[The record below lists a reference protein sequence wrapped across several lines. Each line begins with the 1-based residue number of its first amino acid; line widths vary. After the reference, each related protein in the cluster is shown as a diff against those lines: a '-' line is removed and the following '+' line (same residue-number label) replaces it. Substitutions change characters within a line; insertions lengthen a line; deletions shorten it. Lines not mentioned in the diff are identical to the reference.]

1 MAETENKIEAL
12 EQEAVK
18 EVSEANAA
26 NPMADAPKKNAVAAE
41 PNHLKNDA
49 EDLGAAVVKPTDSN
63 PDATKK
69 VKQVSGQAPQKSQGS
84 ADPMPKLS
92 GHNTKLEGAEAE
104 EGSEE
109 IKEGE
114 MPKAA
119 LDALKKHKEKSEDKE
134 PAKDKKEVEET
145 LDAGEDSKMADKKK
159 EVNRKTANISASY
172 GMKSAS
178 YKMKK
183 EEVDEHVDALIAG
196 QDDLSEEFKTKAAT
210 VFESAVNSK
219 VKEIAE
225 SMEVEVKETYEQDI
239 ATAKEELTEKVDSY
253 LSYVVEEWM
262 KENEI
267 ALERGIK
274 GEIAEDFITGL
285 KKLFA
290 EHYIDVPDERYNVL
304 EDQAAKIESLEK
316 KLNEQIEKNVE
327 LNKENAVKSRKEIM
341 AEVASDLADTSKEKF
356 AKLAEEIEWSD
367 ADSFKSKCETIK
379 ESYFGVKK
387 EEVKDEL
394 HDVAAGDEASNED
407 LSKAMAAYTAAISK
421 TKDIKI
427 S

>member
-1 MAETENKIEAL
+1 MADTENKLEAL
-12 EQEAVK
+12 EQEV
-18 EVSEANAA
+18 VEASV
-26 NPMADAPKKNAVAAE
+26 NPQADAPKKNAVAAE
-41 PNHLKNDA
+41 PSHIAKMNNA
-49 EDLGAAVVKPTDSN
+49 EDLGPAVVKPTDSN

-69 VKQVSGQAPQKSQGS
+69 SKQVSGDAQQKSQG
-84 ADPMPKLS
+84 APEAMPKLQ
-92 GHNTKLEGAEAE
+92 GHNTKLENAEAE

-119 LDALKKHKEKSEDKE
+119 LDALKKHKEKSEEKEDKKDE
-134 PAKDKKEVEET
+134 KEVKEMDHMDKDKKKMEPVK
-145 LDAGEDSKMADKKK
+145 AG
-159 EVNRKTANISASY
+159 Y
-172 GMKSAS
+172 MKSS

-183 EEVDEHVDALIAG
+183 EEVDEHMNALVAG

-225 SMEVEVKETYEQDI
+225 QMEADVQTNYEQDI
-239 ATAKEELTEKVDSY
+239 AKAKEELTEKVDSY

-274 GEIAEDFITGL
+274 GEIAEDFISGL

-290 EHYIDVPDERYNVL
+290 EHYIDVPDEKYNVL
-304 EDQAAKIESLEK
+304 EDQAQKIEDLEK

-327 LNKENAVKSRKEIM
+327 VKKENNEKSRKEIM
-341 AEVASDLADTSKEKF
+341 AEVAGDLADTAKEKF
-356 AKLAEEIEWSD
+356 AKLAEEIDYSD
-367 ADSFKSKCETIK
+367 AEDFKKKCETIK
-379 ESYFGVKK
+379 ESYFGQKS
-387 EEVKDEL
+387 EAKDL
-394 HDVAAGDEASNED
+394 DDVAAGESSNED
-407 LSKAMAAYTAAISK
+407 LSNAMAAYTAAISK
-421 TKDIKI
+421 TKDIKL

>member
-1 MAETENKIEAL
+1 MADTENKLEAL
-12 EQEAVK
+12 EQEAVA
-18 EVSEANAA
+18 EASA
-26 NPMADAPKKNAVAAE
+26 NPQADAPKKNAVAAE
-41 PNHLKNDA
+41 PSHIAKMNNS

-69 VKQVSGQAPQKSQGS
+69 TKQVSGDAQQKSQGA
-84 ADPMPKLS
+84 ADPMPKLDS
-92 GHNTKLEGAEAE
+92 KMPGKAMEETEAE

-134 PAKDKKEVEET
+134 DKKDEKEVKEMDHMDKDKKKMEPVK
-145 LDAGEDSKMADKKK
+145 AG
-159 EVNRKTANISASY
+159 Y
-172 GMKSAS
+172 MKSS

-183 EEVDEHVDALIAG
+183 EEVDEHMNALVAG

-225 SMEVEVKETYEQDI
+225 QMEADVQTNYEQDI
-239 ATAKEELTEKVDSY
+239 AKAKEELTEKVDSY

-274 GEIAEDFITGL
+274 GEIAEDFISGL

-290 EHYIDVPDERYNVL
+290 EHYIDVPDEKYNVL
-304 EDQAAKIESLEK
+304 EDQASKIEELEK

-327 LNKENAVKSRKEIM
+327 LNKDNAEKSRKEIM
-341 AEVASDLADTSKEKF
+341 AEVAGDLADTAKEKF

-367 ADSFKSKCETIK
+367 AESFKKKCETIK
-379 ESYFGVKK
+379 ESYFGKK
-387 EEVKDEL
+387 EEVKDKL
-394 HDVAAGDEASNED
+394 DDVAAGDEASNED
-407 LSKAMAAYTAAISK
+407 LSQAMAAYTAAISK
-421 TKDIKI
+421 TKDIKL
-427 S
+427 SNS

>member
-1 MAETENKIEAL
+1 MADTENKLEAL
-12 EQEAVK
+12 EQEAVA
-18 EVSEANAA
+18 EANAQ
-26 NPMADAPKKNAVAAE
+26 ADAPKKNAVAAE

-69 VKQVSGQAPQKSQGS
+69 TKQVSGQAPQKSQGAAES
-84 ADPMPKLS
+84 MPTLT
-92 GHNTKLEGAEAE
+92 GHNTKLEGTEAE

-119 LDALKKHKEKSEDKE
+119 LDALKKHKGKEDSK
-134 PAKDKKEVEET
+134 AKDVEET
-145 LDAGEDSKMADKKK
+145 MDAGEDSKMADKKK
-159 EVNRKTANISASY
+159 EVDQKTANVSEM
-172 GMKSAS
+172 GTKMKMAS

-183 EEVDEHVDALIAG
+183 EETAEHVNALIAG
-196 QDDLSEEFKTKAAT
+196 QDDLSEEFKEKAAT

-225 SMEVEVKETYEQDI
+225 SMEAEITEINEQDV
-239 ATAKEELTEKVDSY
+239 AKHKEELTEKVDSY

-304 EDQAAKIESLEK
+304 EDQANKIESLEK

-327 LNKENAVKSRKEIM
+327 LNKDNADKTRTEIM
-341 AEVASDLADTSKEKF
+341 SEVANGLADTAKEKF

-367 ADSFKSKCETIK
+367 ADSFKTKCETIK
-379 ESYFGVKK
+379 ESYFGVK
-387 EEVKDEL
+387 EEVKDTL
-394 HDVAAGDEASNED
+394 HDVAADGELSNED

-421 TKDIKI
+421 TKDMKI

>member
-1 MAETENKIEAL
+1 MADTENKLEAL
-12 EQEAVK
+12 EQEV
-18 EVSEANAA
+18 VEASA
-26 NPMADAPKKNAVAAE
+26 NPQADAPKKNAVAAE
-41 PNHLKNDA
+41 PSKLSNEA
-49 EDLGAAVVKPTDSN
+49 EDLGPAVVKPTDSN

-69 VKQVSGQAPQKSQGS
+69 VKQVSGDAQQKSQGA

-92 GHNTKLEGAEAE
+92 GHNTKLESTETE

-119 LDALKKHKEKSEDKE
+119 LDALKKHKEKSEDK
-134 PAKDKKEVEET
+134 D
-145 LDAGEDSKMADKKK
+145 ADKKDEK
-159 EVNRKTANISASY
+159 EVKEMDMPKDDKKKMEPVKAGY
-172 GMKSAS
+172 MKSS

-183 EEVDEHVDALIAG
+183 EEVDEHMNALVAG
-196 QDDLSEEFKTKAAT
+196 QDDLSEEFKTKAAV

-225 SMEVEVKETYEQDI
+225 EMEADVQTNYEQDI
-239 ATAKEELTEKVDSY
+239 AKAKEELTEKVDSY

-274 GEIAEDFITGL
+274 GEIAEDFISGL

-290 EHYIDVPDERYNVL
+290 EHYIDVPDEKYNVL
-304 EDQAAKIESLEK
+304 EDQASKIEELEK

-327 LNKENAVKSRKEIM
+327 LNKDNAEKTRNEIM
-341 AEVASDLADTSKEKF
+341 SEVASDLADTAKEKF

-367 ADSFKSKCETIK
+367 AESFKKKCETIK
-379 ESYFGVKK
+379 ESYFGKK
-387 EEVKDEL
+387 EEVKDKL
-394 HDVAAGDEASNED
+394 DDVAAGDEASNED
-407 LSKAMAAYTAAISK
+407 LSQAMAAYTAAISK
-421 TKDIKI
+421 TKDIKL
-427 S
+427 SNS

>member
-1 MAETENKIEAL
+1 MAETENKVEAL
-12 EQEAVK
+12 EKEAVA
-18 EVSEANAA
+18 EASA
-26 NPMADAPKKNAVAAE
+26 NPQADAPKKNAVAAE
-41 PNHLKNDA
+41 PSHIASMNNA

-69 VKQVSGQAPQKSQGS
+69 VKQVSGDAQQKSQGA
-84 ADPMPKLS
+84 ADPMPKLKEQEE
-92 GHNTKLEGAEAE
+92 TK

-119 LDALKKHKEKSEDKE
+119 LDALKKHKEKKEDKE
-134 PAKDKKEVEET
+134 DKSEKTE
-145 LDAGEDSKMADKKK
+145 ASHEDEKMKKK
-159 EVNRKTANISASY
+159 EGY

-183 EEVDEHVDALIAG
+183 EEVDEHMNAMVAG

-225 SMEVEVKETYEQDI
+225 TMDADYNNKLEQES
-239 ATAKEELTEKVDSY
+239 AKAKEELTEKVDSY

-285 KKLFA
+285 KKLFS
-290 EHYIDVPDERYNVL
+290 EHYIDVPDEKYDVL
-304 EDQAAKIESLEK
+304 EAQATKIEDLEK

-327 LNKENAVKSRKEIM
+327 LNKDNADKTKNEVM
-341 AEVASDLADTSKEKF
+341 AEVANDLADTQKEKF
-356 AKLAEEIEWSD
+356 AKLAEEIEYSNAED
-367 ADSFKSKCETIK
+367 FKKKCETIK
-379 ESYFGVKK
+379 ESYFGQKK
-387 EEVKDEL
+387 EATESLD
-394 HDVAAGDEASNED
+394 DVAADGETSNED

>member
-1 MAETENKIEAL
+1 MAETDKVEAL
-12 EQEAVK
+12 ETVAEA
-18 EVSEANAA
+18 SA
-26 NPMADAPKKNAVAAE
+26 NPQADAPKKNAVAAE
-41 PNHLKNDA
+41 PSHIASMNNA

-69 VKQVSGQAPQKSQGS
+69 VKQVSGDAQQKSQGA
-84 ADPMPKLS
+84 ADPMPKLKES
-92 GHNTKLEGAEAE
+92 EETE

-119 LDALKKHKEKSEDKE
+119 LDALKKHQGKKEDKEEKSEKSEEVKSDEKKDEKE
-134 PAKDKKEVEET
+134 E
-145 LDAGEDSKMADKKK
+145 G
-159 EVNRKTANISASY
+159 Y
-172 GMKSAS
+172 GMTTASKS

-183 EEVDEHVDALIAG
+183 EEVDEHMDALTAG
-196 QDDLSEEFKTKAAT
+196 SDDLSEEFKTKAAT

-225 SMEVEVKETYEQDI
+225 TMEADYNNKLEQES
-239 ATAKEELTEKVDSY
+239 AKAKEELTEKVDSY

-274 GEIAEDFITGL
+274 GEIAEDFISGL
-285 KKLFA
+285 KKLFS
-290 EHYIDVPDERYNVL
+290 EHYIDVPDEKYDVL
-304 EDQAAKIESLEK
+304 EAQATKIEDLEK

-327 LNKENAVKSRKEIM
+327 LNKDNADKTKNEVM
-341 AEVASDLADTSKEKF
+341 AEVAADLADTQKEKF
-356 AKLAEEIEWSD
+356 AKLAEEIEYSNAED
-367 ADSFKSKCETIK
+367 FKKKCETIK
-379 ESYFGVKK
+379 ESYFGQKK
-387 EEVKDEL
+387 EATESLD
-394 HDVAAGDEASNED
+394 DVAAAGETSNED

>member
-1 MAETENKIEAL
+1 MADTEKKLEAL
-12 EQEAVK
+12 EQEAVA
-18 EVSEANAA
+18 EANAQ
-26 NPMADAPKKNAVAAE
+26 ADAPKKNAVAAE

-69 VKQVSGQAPQKSQGS
+69 VKQVSGDAQQKSQGS

-119 LDALKKHKEKSEDKE
+119 LDALKKHKEKSEDKDAE
-134 PAKDKKEVEET
+134 DKKDVKDVKEEDMPKDDEKKT
-145 LDAGEDSKMADKKK
+145 VKAG
-159 EVNRKTANISASY
+159 Y
-172 GMKSAS
+172 MKSS

-183 EEVDEHVDALIAG
+183 EEVDEHMDALVAG

-225 SMEVEVKETYEQDI
+225 QMEADVQTNYEQDI
-239 ATAKEELTEKVDSY
+239 AEAKEALTEKVDSY

-290 EHYIDVPDERYNVL
+290 EHYIDVPDER
-304 EDQAAKIESLEK
+304 
-316 KLNEQIEKNVE
+316 
-327 LNKENAVKSRKEIM
+327 
-341 AEVASDLADTSKEKF
+341 
-356 AKLAEEIEWSD
+356 
-367 ADSFKSKCETIK
+367 
-379 ESYFGVKK
+379 
-387 EEVKDEL
+387 
-394 HDVAAGDEASNED
+394 
-407 LSKAMAAYTAAISK
+407 
-421 TKDIKI
+421 
-427 S
+427 

>member
-1 MAETENKIEAL
+1 MADTENKLEAL
-12 EQEAVK
+12 EQEAVA
-18 EVSEANAA
+18 EANAQ
-26 NPMADAPKKNAVAAE
+26 ADAPKKNAVAAE

-69 VKQVSGQAPQKSQGS
+69 VKQVSGDAQQKSQGA
-84 ADPMPKLS
+84 ADAMPKLS
-92 GHNTKLEGAEAE
+92 GHNTKLESTETE

-119 LDALKKHKEKSEDKE
+119 LDALKKHKEKSEEKE
-134 PAKDKKEVEET
+134 DKKDVKDVEEASHDMPKDDEKKT
-145 LDAGEDSKMADKKK
+145 VKAG
-159 EVNRKTANISASY
+159 Y
-172 GMKSAS
+172 MKSS

-183 EEVDEHVDALIAG
+183 EEVDEHMDALVAG

-225 SMEVEVKETYEQDI
+225 QMEADVQTNYEQDI
-239 ATAKEELTEKVDSY
+239 AKAKEELTEKVDSY

-274 GEIAEDFITGL
+274 GEIAEDFISGL

-367 ADSFKSKCETIK
+367 ADTFKSKCETIK
-379 ESYFGVKK
+379 ESYFGAKA
-387 EEVKDEL
+387 EVKDEL

>member
-1 MAETENKIEAL
+1 MADTENKLEAL
-12 EQEAVK
+12 EQEAVA
-18 EVSEANAA
+18 EANAQ
-26 NPMADAPKKNAVAAE
+26 ADAPKKNAVAAE
-41 PNHLKNDA
+41 PNHLSNEA

-69 VKQVSGQAPQKSQGS
+69 VKQVSGQAPQKSQGA
-84 ADPMPKLS
+84 ADPMKSLE
-92 GHNTKLEGAEAE
+92 GHNTKLEGTEA

-119 LDALKKHKEKSEDKE
+119 LDALNKAKEKKDDKSENKE
-134 PAKDKKEVEET
+134 VSKDKKDVEET
-145 LDAGEDSKMADKKK
+145 IDAGEVSKMADKKK
-159 EVNRKTANISASY
+159 DVDQKTANV
-172 GMKSAS
+172 SAS
-178 YKMKK
+178 YKMSK
-183 EEVDEHVDALIAG
+183 EDTDEHVNALIAG

-219 VKEIAE
+219 VKEIAGI
-225 SMEVEVKETYEQDI
+225 MEADYTTKLEQDS
-239 ATAKEELTEKVDSY
+239 ATAKSELTEKVDNY

-262 KENEI
+262 KENEV

-304 EDQAAKIESLEK
+304 EDQAKKIESLEK

-327 LNKENAVKSRKEIM
+327 LNKDNNDKTRNEIM
-341 AEVASDLADTSKEKF
+341 SEVASDLADTAKEKF

-367 ADSFKSKCETIK
+367 ADSFKTKCETIK
-379 ESYFGVKK
+379 ESYFGAKA
-387 EEVKDEL
+387 EVKDQL
-394 HDVAAGDEASNED
+394 HDVAAVDGASNED